1 MEKIIYSFSEIDLPC
16 SEERAL
22 LFFKNIQDYPGRVSY
37 SKSLNIL
44 KKTKNGLYK
53 EMEVV
58 LPDGKNYYSRSV
70 VRFFHNSFRIRQV
83 FGEIKNL
90 SWRLSVYP
98 LADGQCHVVSTH
110 RFDHSNLKRWPK
122 LTEMIKDIEE
132 KLLRTAYEKINEA
145 NQEIVITGL
154 GIITN
159 QGAGKNLLLEGAKNY
174 LSQKNKIF
182 TGRPDRI
189 YCSNKCGRSVYKRNL
204 RIRKLSIDNEYEIA
218 LEKVNMGRCKVSIDD
233 WVKNCNIKYDNY
245 YDYTK
250 VSFNKLSDVVTIIC
264 QKHGEFNKKATL
276 HLHKSGCVYCCKNK
290 SNIIH
295 ISDVKEKLH
304 RNKYFNFVD
313 FDVYKNNTQKIEVY
327 CKKANHKS
335 LVDARHLFNNN
346 VNCSYCSNVR
356 SHTTAE
362 WIEKAIDRHQSKYD
376 YSEAE
381 YSGSKNKIKIIC
393 PTHGPFYQ
401 VPILHIN
408 GAGCRSCNRSIGE
421 SIISDILNMMSVK
434 FESQKS
440 FDGLKYKNKLY
451 FDFYIPSHNLCIE
464 FDGVQH
470 HKAFDFFGG
479 SEKLKDTQLKD
490 EIKNQFCLNN
500 NFNLLRISYSINYKT
515 KDRIRNK
522 IYRKIIKYL
531 NDV

>member
-182 TGRPDRI
+182 TAYSPHFDPSQILPLKYIGRTDR
-189 YCSNKCGRSVYKRNL
+189 SNQLALAAVK
-204 RIRKLSIDNEYEIA
+204 EA
-218 LEKVNMGRCKVSIDD
+218 LE
-233 WVKNCNIKYDNY
+233 
-245 YDYTK
+245 
-250 VSFNKLSDVVTIIC
+250 
-264 QKHGEFNKKATL
+264 
-276 HLHKSGCVYCCKNK
+276 
-290 SNIIH
+290 
-295 ISDVKEKLH
+295 
-304 RNKYFNFVD
+304 
-313 FDVYKNNTQKIEVY
+313 
-327 CKKANHKS
+327 
-335 LVDARHLFNNN
+335 
-346 VNCSYCSNVR
+346 
-356 SHTTAE
+356 
-362 WIEKAIDRHQSKYD
+362 QSKL
-376 YSEAE
+376 
-381 YSGSKNKIKIIC
+381 KNYLPEEVGII
-393 PTHGPFYQ
+393 
-401 VPILHIN
+401 V
-408 GAGCRSCNRSIGE
+408 CNFLWVNYVEI
-421 SIISDILNMMSVK
+421 DIMV
-434 FESQKS
+434 
-440 FDGLKYKNKLY
+440 
-451 FDFYIPSHNLCIE
+451 LCILMI
-464 FDGVQH
+464 
-470 HKAFDFFGG
+470 FFF
-479 SEKLKDTQLKD
+479 L
-490 EIKNQFCLNN
+490 
-500 NFNLLRISYSINYKT
+500 
-515 KDRIRNK
+515 
-522 IYRKIIKYL
+522 IY
-531 NDV
+531 